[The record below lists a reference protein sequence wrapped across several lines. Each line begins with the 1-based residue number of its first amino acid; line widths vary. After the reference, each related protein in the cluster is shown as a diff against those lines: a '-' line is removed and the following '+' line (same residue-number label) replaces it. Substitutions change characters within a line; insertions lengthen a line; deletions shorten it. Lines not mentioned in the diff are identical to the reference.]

1 MLRELL
7 FLALAGALGTVS
19 RHGVSELTRHWFGET
34 FAWGTLAVNVLGCLL
49 IGLAMELAFGAEL
62 LPRALRVPLT
72 IGFLGAFTTMS
83 TFGYQTVR
91 YVEQGAWLSAGANV
105 SANLVLCL
113 VAVVAGLAAG
123 RALVGQV

>member
-7 FLALAGALGTVS
+7 FLALAGALGTLS
-19 RHGVSELTRHWFGET
+19 RHGVTELSKHWFGED

-49 IGLAMELAFGAEL
+49 IGLIMQLAFGAEI
-62 LPRALRVPLT
+62 LPRALRLPLT

-91 YVEQGAWLSAGANV
+91 YLEEGAWLTAGANI

-113 VAVVAGLAAG
+113 IATFAGLAAG
-123 RALVGQV
+123 RALVGQI